1 MIRFGTSAGRGQP
14 RRRVATAWRRRWL
27 VGAAVTLVLGA
38 TAAGGW
44 WLWRS
49 GLVAYAAELARW
61 KVIVAA
67 AEAGFQVQ
75 EILVLGRKETAHQD
89 LLAAVQTQRGA
100 PILAFDP
107 EAARKRVEA
116 LPWVKSAVVERML
129 PSTIVLRVEERE
141 PLAIWQNQARFAL
154 IDYEGHVI
162 RGAKLNRFANL
173 LVVVGEDAPQHAAE
187 LLRVL
192 GTQPE
197 LMRLVTAAVRVGA
210 RRWNVR
216 LKGNIDV
223 RLPEGDPA
231 AAWKRL
237 AEYEQTHR
245 VLERDVQI
253 LDLRLPDRLIV
264 RKAPVRPESTQPA
277 SDKET

>member
-89 LLAAVQTQRGA
+89 LLAAVPGITGFLNELVPTRH
-100 PILAFDP
+100 I
-107 EAARKRVEA
+107 RVYA
-116 LPWVKSAVVERML
+116 
-129 PSTIVLRVEERE
+129 
-141 PLAIWQNQARFAL
+141 
-154 IDYEGHVI
+154 G
-162 RGAKLNRFANL
+162 
-173 LVVVGEDAPQHAAE
+173 
-187 LLRVL
+187 
-192 GTQPE
+192 
-197 LMRLVTAAVRVGA
+197 
-210 RRWNVR
+210 
-216 LKGNIDV
+216 
-223 RLPEGDPA
+223 
-231 AAWKRL
+231 
-237 AEYEQTHR
+237 
-245 VLERDVQI
+245 
-253 LDLRLPDRLIV
+253 
-264 RKAPVRPESTQPA
+264 RP
-277 SDKET
+277 